1 VVRDATPADAPA
13 IREIALRAW
22 PAAYE
27 GLFDQGFIDLVLGR
41 TYTVEALS
49 GQIADPAS
57 QFLVAEDEGILVGYL
72 HYAEGELYRLY
83 VEPGLT
89 GRGIGSELLAEL
101 NRRLPAGTE
110 YVALVR
116 EGNHGALR
124 FYEDRGFARAG
135 YVDGFRLFLDREG
148 LEAPVAGA
156 GRDVL
161 VRYVVP

>member
-1 VVRDATPADAPA
+1 MVRDAVPADAPT
-13 IREIALRAW
+13 IRDVASRAW

-27 GLFDQGFIDLVLGR
+27 GLFEQGFIDLVLGR
-41 TYTVEALS
+41 TYTVEALI
-49 GQIADPAS
+49 GQIADPAA
-57 QFLVAEDEGILVGYL
+57 QFLVADDGGTVVAYL

-83 VEPGLT
+83 VEPALT

-116 EGNHGALR
+116 EGNQGALR
-124 FYEDRGFARAG
+124 FYERRGFERAG
-135 YVDGFRLFLDREG
+135 HVDGFRLFLDREG